1 MKCGII
7 TGATGQDGSYL
18 IELLLEKG
26 YTVMCIIR
34 RTAQRLENSN
44 IKHVLD
50 KIKLFD
56 ADVID
61 QSSIFNVFFEA
72 SKFDEIEVYNLAAQT
87 DVGISF
93 KCPTSTIEINLL
105 GTLNILE
112 IIRRLDLVKKCKV
125 YHASTSEMFGKVQSV
140 PQTESTP
147 FYPRS
152 PYGVS
157 KLGAHWLV
165 KNYRESYNIFACCG
179 ILFNHESPRRGDNFV
194 TQKVVKGLQT
204 VFEGRKDKVT
214 LGNLESLRDW
224 GHTKD
229 YVKGMWLMLQQP
241 EPDDYIIATGEQ
253 HSVREFIE
261 CVVKA
266 HSKKIVWEGSGVHEV
281 GKIDGKVVVDVSE
294 EFYRPCEVD
303 SLLGDST
310 KIRSIGWIQEHSFED
325 LVKDMV
331 QAANKLL

>member
-18 IELLLEKG
+18 IELLLDKG
-26 YTVMCIIR
+26 YTIFCAVR
-34 RTAQRLENSN
+34 RSSYKLEDSN
-44 IKHVLD
+44 IKGVLD
-50 KIKLFD
+50 KIKIFD
-56 ADVID
+56 ADVTD
-61 QSSIFNVFFEA
+61 QVSLYTLFLQA

-87 DVGISF
+87 DVGVSF
-93 KCPTSTIEINLL
+93 KCPVSTIEINLI

-112 IIRRLDLVKKCKV
+112 TIKQLNLIKKCKM
-125 YHASTSEMFGKVQSV
+125 YHASTSEMFGKVQAV

-152 PYGVS
+152 PYGVA
-157 KLGAHWLV
+157 KLGAHWIV
-165 KNYRESYNIFACCG
+165 KNYRESYNMFACCG
-179 ILFNHESPRRGDNFV
+179 ILFNHESPRRGDKFV
-194 TQKVVKGLQT
+194 TQKIVKGFQRVLD
-204 VFEGRKDKVT
+204 GRQEKLT
-214 LGNLESLRDW
+214 MGNLDSLRDW

-229 YVKGMWLMLQQP
+229 YVTGMWLMLQQP

-261 CVVKA
+261 RVTKE
-266 HSKKIVWEGSGVHEV
+266 HSKEIVWEGSGLSEV

-303 SLLGDST
+303 SLLGDPT
-310 KIRSIGWIQEHSFED
+310 KMKGIGWNQEHSFED

-331 QAANKLL
+331 RANKLL